1 MTAKKLWG
9 KKGFTASLLILVLT
23 SWAMPALA
31 QDGGE
36 LEETLEKMGR
46 AYAKGYLAPLIS
58 GFGIN
63 QNSALYHTAHI
74 PGTTVSITV
83 GLKVM
88 ATKLTDD
95 DKDFRVVENIDS
107 LDGDWGIDPGDP
119 GYGESGQVVMS
130 GPTVFG
136 NEDDPGR
143 ITVLYHGLPVHT
155 ELLPDLS
162 GFVDTDYVPLAMPQ
176 ASVGG
181 VAGLEATLRWLP
193 EMTFADMKVNLM
205 GFGLAASANYWI
217 PTLPVDVKVGYFKQ
231 SLDVGEYIA
240 TDAKSLYIAASR
252 AFTMATVYGG
262 LSKESSSMD
271 VSYTSEDGDDIAFS
285 LDGVQE
291 SRLTIGATV
300 NLGLKINGEIG
311 MGDLTTYS
319 FGALFG
325 F

>member
-1 MTAKKLWG
+1 MNAKKLWG
-9 KKGFTASLLILVLT
+9 KKGFTASLLILVLM

-31 QDGGE
+31 QDDGNE
-36 LEETLEKMGR
+36 LEETLEKMGS

-74 PGTTVSITV
+74 PGSALTITV

-88 ATKLTDD
+88 ATKLTDN
-95 DKDFRVVENIDS
+95 DKDFSVVEDITIDE
-107 LDGDWGIDPGDP
+107 DWGVDPGDF
-119 GYGESGQVVMS
+119 GYGDAGQVVMS

-136 NEDDPGR
+136 SEDDPGYMR
-143 ITVLYHGLPVHT
+143 VYYHGIQVYEE
-155 ELLPDLS
+155 ELTDLS
-162 GFVDTDYVPLAMPQ
+162 GFIDTDYVPLAMPQ

-181 VAGLEATLRWLP
+181 IMGLEATLRWLP
-193 EMTFADMKVNLM
+193 EMTFSDMKVNLM
-205 GFGLAASANYWI
+205 GFGLAASANHWI
-217 PTLPVDVKVGYFKQ
+217 PTLPVAVKVGYFKQ
-231 SLDVGEYIA
+231 SLDVGEYIE
-240 TDAKSLYIAASR
+240 TEAKSLYIAASK
-252 AFTMATVYGG
+252 AFTLATVYGG

-285 LDGVQE
+285 LDGAQE
-291 SRLTIGATV
+291 SRMTIGATV
-300 NLGLKINGEIG
+300 NLGLKINAEIG

-319 FGALFG
+319 GGVMFG